1 MGTVLTYRNN
11 GERPFCEVALDNG
24 DRVQLHLDKAG
35 VMIERQALEGRPAEI
50 LFKGDPDLVTG
61 MCVAFLGRTPTDN
74 TTPLDLLISIV
85 TQIPSAKEVREACR
99 AAARAF

>member
-24 DRVQLHLDKAG
+24 DRVQLQLDKAG
-35 VMIERQALEGRPAEI
+35 VLIERQALEGRPTEI
-50 LFKGDPDLVTG
+50 LFKGDPDLVTS
-61 MCVAFLGRTPTDN
+61 MCVALLGKTPASN

-85 TQIPSAKEVREACR
+85 TQIPSANEVREAFR
-99 AAARAF
+99 AAAKAF